1 MGKYDTGQQYGCM
14 DEPFCETYATRAK
27 PSAAFTEKPVYKPES
42 EFGTSQCGEYK
53 VYSGR
58 IVSRLP
64 MLISTS
70 SFTGRSEVMTRGVWF
85 ATIWKFRFVMSK

>member
-42 EFGTSQCGEYK
+42 EFCTSQCGEYK
-53 VYSGR
+53 V
-58 IVSRLP
+58 
-64 MLISTS
+64 
-70 SFTGRSEVMTRGVWF
+70 
-85 ATIWKFRFVMSK
+85 